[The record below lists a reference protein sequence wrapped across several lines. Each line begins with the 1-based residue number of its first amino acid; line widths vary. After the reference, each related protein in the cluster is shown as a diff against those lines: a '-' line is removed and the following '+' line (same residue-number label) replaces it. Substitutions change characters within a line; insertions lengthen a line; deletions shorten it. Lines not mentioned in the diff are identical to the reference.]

1 MNIKR
6 SQGFTIIEIMISV
19 MILAALAFLAAP
31 AMRDLIQKNKIE
43 VTSTSIMRSI
53 VAARSEAISRN
64 QPVVMCSSTDG
75 ATCSTG
81 GWDEGWISYADVD
94 DDSTLDV
101 GEEVFG
107 VFQVVDP
114 VTVRSTAFNPN
125 IMSFNSDGTL
135 DQVVSFRACGSD
147 ADTENAYTV
156 SISVTGRPRSSKGTA
171 SCP

>member
-6 SQGFTIIEIMISV
+6 SQGFTIIELMMAIMI
-19 MILAALAFLAAP
+19 MAILAFVAAP
-31 AMRDLIQKNKIE
+31 AMRDMIQRNKVE
-43 VTSTSIMRSI
+43 VTATSIMRSI

-81 GWDEGWISYADVD
+81 GWDDGWISYADVD

-107 VFQVVDP
+107 VFQVVTIDD
-114 VTVRSTAFNPN
+114 F
-125 IMSFNSDGTL
+125 SFFDDRLYSL
-135 DQVVSFRACGSD
+135 S
-147 ADTENAYTV
+147 
-156 SISVTGRPRSSKGTA
+156 
-171 SCP
+171 